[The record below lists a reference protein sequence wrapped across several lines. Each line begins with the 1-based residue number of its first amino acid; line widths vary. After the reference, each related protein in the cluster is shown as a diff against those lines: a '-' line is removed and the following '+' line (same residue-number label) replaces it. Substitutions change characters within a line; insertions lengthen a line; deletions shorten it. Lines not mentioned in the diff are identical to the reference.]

1 METSVEKLLPLLERQ
16 GISLG
21 AYTLR
26 EESEVRGEAAAKE
39 QMREALRVMRR
50 TISEAR
56 RHPVFSVSGLSGGSA
71 HRYSQYLAQ
80 DTSLLGG
87 TMGEAV
93 AMALS
98 VSEVNASMGKI
109 VACPTAGSCGIVP
122 AALLSVGESRG
133 KSEEELVDALFTA
146 AGIGILIGERATL
159 AGAEGGCQAECGSAS
174 AMGAAG
180 VVEMMGGSPR
190 AAFHAASMTI
200 KNVMGLV
207 CDPVCGL
214 VEIPCVKRN
223 ASGVANALVCADLA
237 LAGVESHIPFDE
249 VVDAMYRV
257 GRGLPKEL
265 RETALGGLAATPT
278 AKRLEK
284 QLRSVSRAER

>member
-1 METSVEKLLPLLERQ
+1 METSVEKLLPELEQQ
-16 GISLG
+16 GLSLG

-26 EESEVRGEAAAKE
+26 EESETHGADFARE
-39 QMREALRVMRR
+39 QMREALHVMRQ
-50 TISEAR
+50 TIREAR
-56 RHPVFSVSGLSGGSA
+56 ERPVFSVSGLSGGSA
-71 HRYSQYLAQ
+71 HRYSQYLGQ
-80 DTSLLGG
+80 GTSLLGG

-122 AALLSVGESRG
+122 AALLSVAESRG
-133 KSEEELVDALFTA
+133 KSEEALVDALFTA
-146 AGIGILIGERATL
+146 AGIGIIIGERATL

-174 AMGAAG
+174 AMGAAA

-190 AAFHAASMTI
+190 AAFHAAAMTI

-257 GRGLPKEL
+257 GRNLPREL
-265 RETALGGLAATPT
+265 RETGLGGLAATPT
-278 AKRLEK
+278 AQRLEK
-284 QLRSVSRAER
+284 RLRGENGAKA